1 MPWKRQ
7 ILALPSS
14 YPLLGKA
21 AVCTVC
27 FLKLNVLM
35 ELSLRHIEGISLN
48 IDLALAFLIILML
61 RFAIITWYLQIS
73 QTTLFL

>member
-1 MPWKRQ
+1 MKTSDSST
-7 ILALPSS
+7 ALIISFTWQSS
-14 YPLLGKA
+14 
-21 AVCTVC
+21 VCTVC

-35 ELSLRHIEGISLN
+35 ELSLRHVEGISLN
-48 IDLALAFLIILML
+48 IDLALVFLIIFML